1 MTNLYALIAVYF
13 NFMNCN
19 LPIPKWCLSKKGV
32 ILEKKTY
39 RDISHRSMCIFW
51 HKNKDFLDHSY
62 LIKVLFDYYL
72 PILQPYSYL
81 KVKINFA
88 LLFVGYVC
96 KNFLRHEEN
105 AKKVFKLYTIV
116 WIWSRNK
123 SISFDNFW

>member
-32 ILEKKTY
+32 ILEKKKHIVIYHTD
-39 RDISHRSMCIFW
+39 RCAFFDI
-51 HKNKDFLDHSY
+51 KNKDFLDHSY
-62 LIKVLFDYYL
+62 LIKVLFDCYF

-96 KNFLRHEEN
+96 KNTLRYEEN
-105 AKKVFKLYTIV
+105 VKKVSKLYTIV
-116 WIWSRNK
+116 
-123 SISFDNFW
+123 